1 MRKVLIVV
9 IGLASFGALVG
20 VQQASAG
27 QTCKT
32 VCDQSEMHNG
42 KMRCFSAQQ
51 VCTKTQPPASGSA
64 KPIKNKKMN

>member
-42 KMRCFSAQQ
+42 KMRCFSAHQ
-51 VCTKTQPPASGSA
+51 VCTKTQPPASGTA
-64 KPIKNKKMN
+64 KSIKNKKMK